1 MASDD
6 SDAVRW
12 ENLGYF
18 DGNIMESDPW
28 IPSWSHDLPLGASN
42 QLEIFTMPLQ
52 LSSTLQNS
60 SKSSSCERAA
70 AQTAQHIDGPH
81 QTSLDSYKL
90 SGVAQ
95 KLVIPPNTCY

>member
-1 MASDD
+1 M
-6 SDAVRW
+6 
-12 ENLGYF
+12 EYH
-18 DGNIMESDPW
+18 GNIMDSQL
-28 IPSWSHDLPLGASN
+28 DLPLGASN
-42 QLEIFTMPLQ
+42 QLEILTMPLQ

-60 SKSSSCERAA
+60 SKSSSCVA
-70 AQTAQHIDGPH
+70 AQPRRQPNTCYWPY